1 MHVLLVRQRV
11 PALLPWQEATPDI
24 QPHIKEVVMWRR
36 FERKQSRQVGR
47 GIAALAL
54 GVALIQGV
62 ESQAVEF
69 YVGIDR
75 RVVLPTGTS
84 GE

>member
-1 MHVLLVRQRV
+1 
-11 PALLPWQEATPDI
+11 
-24 QPHIKEVVMWRR
+24 MWRR